1 MHIFKTS
8 WNPLNPLLHPED
20 RGRQS
25 GRGRALSRA
34 VLTAADTLRLR
45 VQRPQE
51 LAFLKEQMSSSENVL
66 YLSEISE
73 TLLSVILL

>member
-8 WNPLNPLLHPED
+8 WNPLNPLLHHED

-25 GRGRALSRA
+25 GRGRAPSRA
-34 VLTAADTLRLR
+34 ALTAADTLRLR